1 MLGYGDYQRW
11 LYRDGRPN
19 RVARLRDRAS
29 VELLKAG
36 ITPPRTAVLSVQG
49 RRTGLIVSLPVIV
62 TAYEGERYLVSM
74 LGETNWVRNV
84 RAADGRAVL
93 RQGSIEAVR
102 LTEVPAGERAPVL
115 RRYLAVAPGARAHIP
130 VSHRAPVAEFE
141 PVAASVPV
149 FQIGAAVSPAAD
161 EPDLW
166 REPVFWS

>member
-19 RVARLRDRAS
+19 RVARLKDRAS

-36 ITPPRTAVLSVQG
+36 ISPHRTAVLSVQG

-62 TAYEGERYLVSM
+62 TAYQGDRYLVSM
-74 LGETNWVRNV
+74 LGESNWVRNV

-93 RQGSIEAVR
+93 RRRRSEAVR
-102 LTEVPAGERAPVL
+102 LIEVPVRDRAPVL
-115 RRYLAVAPGARAHIP
+115 RRYVAASPGARAHIS
-130 VSHRAPVAEFE
+130 VSRCAPAAEFE
-141 PVAASVPV
+141 ALAADLPV
-149 FQIGAAVSPAAD
+149 FRVTAAVSAAD
-161 EPDLW
+161 ERDLW